1 MKNAFLLIVHTNYDQ
16 LLQMMKCLDYAEND
30 FYIHV
35 NALVDNI
42 PYGFL
47 ESEICAAKIKY
58 VKRHEIYWGGVWHI
72 RGLDRTTQISMFRR

>member
-58 VKRHEIYWGGVWHI
+58 VKWHEIYWGVWHI
-72 RGLDRTTQISMFRR
+72 RGFDRTTQISMFRR

>member
-58 VKRHEIYWGGVWHI
+58 VKRLEIYWGVWHI
-72 RGLDRTTQISMFRR
+72 RGFDRTTHISMFRR